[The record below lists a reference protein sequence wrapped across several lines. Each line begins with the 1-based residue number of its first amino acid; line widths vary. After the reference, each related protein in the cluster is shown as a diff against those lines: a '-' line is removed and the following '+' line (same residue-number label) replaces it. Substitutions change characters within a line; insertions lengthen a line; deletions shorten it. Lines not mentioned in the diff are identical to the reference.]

1 MCVMN
6 QHESLS
12 ERLTRLRNICSSME
26 EALDHARGIEDDYRR
41 GSLEAHIRGA
51 LREINAQ
58 TAELVSAFSTM
69 HRNGHAAST
78 CSNPHLAA
86 RVQETGSGTPPPR
99 HN

>member
-12 ERLTRLRNICSSME
+12 ERLTLLKNICSSME
-26 EALDHARGIEDDYRR
+26 EALGHARGIEDDYRR
-41 GSLEAHIRGA
+41 GLLEAHIRGA
-51 LREINAQ
+51 LREMDTQ
-58 TAELVSAFSTM
+58 RAELVSALSTM
-69 HRNGHAAST
+69 HRNGHTARAR
-78 CSNPHLAA
+78 SNLHLAT